1 MEEGGDIND
10 SNCINF
16 KDVSKIRYP
25 DRVFDKH
32 LYDETF
38 SWKNVRVG
46 VVDEFDIEELDKR
59 NRKIQEQFIDMLRDK
74 GAKIKKV
81 SIPLLKYALPF
92 HFTLCPAEA
101 SSNLAR
107 YDGIKYG
114 HQPQFPSSEDK
125 DRDLYSYIEKARSEG
140 FGLNVR
146 RRCLLGNFLLS
157 SKFEDFWQK
166 TILA

>member
-16 KDVSKIRYP
+16 QDSHKIRYP
-25 DRVFDKH
+25 ERVFQKH
-32 LYDETF
+32 LYDDTF
-38 SWKNVRVG
+38 DWKKVRVG
-46 VVDEFDIEELDKR
+46 VVDEFDIEELDNR
-59 NRKIQEQFIDMLRDK
+59 NRKVQKMFIDMLKEK
-74 GAKIKKV
+74 GAKIKRV
-81 SIPLLKYALPF
+81 SIPLLKYSLPF

-107 YDGIKYG
+107 LDGIKYG
-114 HQPQFPSSEDK
+114 LQPS
-125 DRDLYSYIEKARSEG
+125 LEKKSLQEYMEQTRSEG

-146 RRCLLGNFLLS
+146 RRALLGNFLLS